1 MQKQLAIL
9 KPARR
14 IKKALFGNRRWMSRA
29 YPVLAA
35 LLLAL
40 SSPTL
45 ADTLTVAVAANVQYV
60 FDDLQAEFQKQ
71 TGHKLKPVFG
81 SSGKLTAQIMNGAP
95 YDVLLSADMEYPEKL
110 HKGGFATAAPKVYA
124 HGTLVL
130 WTLKE
135 IDLNNWQSLL
145 ASPTIR
151 KIAIA
156 NPKTAP
162 YGRETMKALAHFK
175 LDETLKS
182 KLVFG
187 ESVSQ
192 TNQYIHSQ
200 TADAGFTAKAVVVS
214 PEMKGQGKW
223 VDLPKNAYQ
232 PIPQGIV
239 VLKRGEQKN
248 PAPAQQFH
256 DFVLSAQSRMI
267 LERYGYLLP

>member
-1 MQKQLAIL
+1 MPKQLAIL
-9 KPARR
+9 NTTRR
-14 IKKALFGNRRWMSRA
+14 MTKNLIGIRAWMSCA
-29 YPVLAA
+29 YPALAA
-35 LLLAL
+35 LLLTL
-40 SSPTL
+40 SSPAL

-110 HKGGFATAAPKVYA
+110 YKEGFATAAPKVYA
-124 HGTLVL
+124 QGTLVL

-135 IDLNNWQSLL
+135 IDLHNWQSML
-145 ASPTIR
+145 ASPIIR

-162 YGRETMKALAHFK
+162 YGRETMKALAYFQ
-175 LDETLKS
+175 LDETLKP

-187 ESVSQ
+187 ESISQ

-223 VDLPKNAYQ
+223 MDLPRDAYQ
-232 PIPQGIV
+232 PIPQGLVI
-239 VLKRGEQKN
+239 LKHGQQKN
-248 PAPAQQFH
+248 PASARQFH
-256 DFVLSAQSRMI
+256 DFVLSAKSRMI

>member
-1 MQKQLAIL
+1 MQKQFAIL
-9 KPARR
+9 NPARR
-14 IKKALFGNRRWMSRA
+14 MTKALLSKRRWMHRA
-29 YPVLAA
+29 CTLLATLVLAV
-35 LLLAL
+35 
-40 SSPTL
+40 SSPVI

-71 TGHKLKPVFG
+71 TGHNLKPVFG
-81 SSGKLTAQIMNGAP
+81 SSGKLTAQIMHGAP
-95 YDVLLSADMEYPEKL
+95 YDVFLSADMEYPEKL
-110 HKGGFATAAPKVYA
+110 HKEGFATAAPKVYA

-135 IDLNNWQSLL
+135 LNLSNWQSML
-145 ASPTIR
+145 ASPAIR

-162 YGRETMKALAHFK
+162 YGRETMKALAHFR
-175 LDETLKS
+175 LDETLKP

-187 ESVSQ
+187 ESISQ

-223 VDLPKNAYQ
+223 IDLPKDSYQ
-232 PIPQGIV
+232 PIPQGLVI
-239 VLKRGEQKN
+239 LKHGQQKN
-248 PAPAQQFH
+248 PASARQFH
-256 DFVLSAQSRMI
+256 DFVLSAKSRMI